1 MDQIDV
7 MPHNNITQRAHTQV
21 ELAPFFKL
29 VKVQAEASCFI
40 GNAELMVVYIADIDD
55 HHFYLL
61 TIMPGG
67 GEQNGFVRSSAPL
80 IGIA

>member
-1 MDQIDV
+1 MSCRTS
-7 MPHNNITQRAHTQV
+7 NITQRAHAQV

-29 VKVQAEASCFI
+29 VQAASCFI

-55 HHFYLL
+55 HDFYLL

-67 GEQNGFVRSSAPL
+67 GEQMVLSVLRPTYRYCVTRAVE
-80 IGIA
+80 